1 MNNHM
6 NTLGQTFKKIEYS
19 PRPTLASDIIK
30 KIRERQELLGR
41 RRFWGFTIL
50 GNISLILVIPS
61 IMLLINQVSQS
72 GFLNYLSLAGTS
84 AISTSGSELVS
95 TILSTLPLTGI
106 IAVLVALLGF
116 VWSLR
121 KAFVLPAPKLA

>member
-6 NTLGQTFKKIEYS
+6 NTLGQTFKKIEYY
-19 PRPTLASDIIK
+19 PRPSLASDIIK
-30 KIRERQELLGR
+30 KIHERELAIGR

-50 GNISLILVIPS
+50 GNISLVLTVPAIILLVTQ
-61 IMLLINQVSQS
+61 LSQS

-84 AISTSGSELVS
+84 AISSSGSELVS

-106 IAVLVALLGF
+106 IAVLAALLGF
-116 VWSLR
+116 IWSLR
-121 KAFVLPAPKLA
+121 KAFVLPVSNFA

>member
-50 GNISLILVIPS
+50 GNISLVLVVPAA
-61 IMLLINQVSQS
+61 MLLITQISQS

-84 AISTSGSELVS
+84 AISSSGSELVS

-106 IAVLVALLGF
+106 IAVLAALLGF

-121 KAFVLPAPKLA
+121 KAFILPAPKLA